1 MTVNKTFFKWA
12 VLILTIFVV
21 LLLSFNMYQAGWFRP
36 AKRVANSPE
45 MGNRILIIAP
55 HPDDETLAM
64 GGIIQQAL
72 KSGKKV
78 QTAIITSGD
87 GFSKAVTENY
97 GIKTPKPED
106 YQRLG
111 IDRHNETVSALQI
124 LGVSKERINFL
135 GYPDGGTKKLW
146 ESNWDLSNPHK
157 GRNGSNSSP
166 YSFSYK
172 KNVPYAGENL
182 VKDLIQIIQEFN
194 PTDIIY
200 PDGNDRHND
209 HWAANAFVQ
218 YALAKTKDDV
228 KEWRYL
234 IHLGDYPWPWQYS
247 PELSLYPPQ
256 ALKELGMKWAY
267 FPLSTDE
274 ERKKYQAIKEYRT
287 QLKVMA
293 DFLKGFARKNE
304 LLIVNEKMF
313 LPENKTVI
321 LKSPVSNKIFEGRYS
336 DAGPEGVIQGAT
348 VESLSIKRQQSNL
361 MITLKTKGDIKKE
374 LLYRLNLRF
383 FHDRGVTR
391 LDLGVLNNKLSA
403 ALDSSESTNVPAG
416 SVLSIKNKNKEI
428 SVMMPSDILKG
439 SNSLLLYAET
449 LKKGRKLD
457 KTACLLLHIN
467 K

>member
-1 MTVNKTFFKWA
+1 MTVNKRLFKWT

-21 LLLSFNMYQAGWFRP
+21 LLLSFNMYQAGWLWP
-36 AKRVANSPE
+36 AKRVVKSPE

-78 QTAIITSGD
+78 QVVVVTSGD

-97 GIKTPKPED
+97 GIKSPKPED

-111 IDRHNETVSALQI
+111 IDRHNETVSALQMF
-124 LGVSKERINFL
+124 GVSKEKIIFL
-135 GYPDGGTKKLW
+135 GYPDKGTIKLW
-146 ESNWDLSNPHK
+146 ESNWDLNNPHK
-157 GRNGSNSSP
+157 GLNGSTFSP

-172 KNVPYAGENL
+172 KNAPYAGENL
-182 VKDLIQIIQEFN
+182 VKDLIQIIQKFN

-200 PDGNDRHND
+200 PDENDQHND
-209 HWAANAFVQ
+209 HWTANAFVQ
-218 YALAKTKDDV
+218 YALAKIKYDV

-234 IHLGDYPWPWQYS
+234 VHLGDYPWPWQYS
-247 PELSLYPPQ
+247 PDLPLYPPQ

-274 ERKKYQAIKEYRT
+274 ELKKYQAIKQYHT

-304 LLIVNEKMF
+304 LLIVNEEMF

-321 LKSPVSNKIFEGRYS
+321 LKSPVSNKIFEGRYTE
-336 DAGPEGVIQGAT
+336 AGLEGVIQGAT

-361 MITLKTKGDIKKE
+361 IITLKTKGDIKKE
-374 LLYRLNLRF
+374 MLYRLNIRF
-383 FHDRGVTR
+383 FHDNGVKR

-403 ALDSSESTNVPAG
+403 ALASSESISVPVG
-416 SVLSIKNKNKEI
+416 SVLSIKNKEI
-428 SVMMPSDILKG
+428 SVVMPSDILKG

-449 LKKGRKLD
+449 IKKGRKLD
-457 KTACLLLHIN
+457 KTACLLLHVN